1 MRHSDPSDDEL
12 RANFDEV
19 LTAVLAGHG
28 VHTATGLDDDT
39 QDALWAI
46 AEAYPNATPELIDAA
61 RKALAG
67 QLDGSNAERWAQE
80 MDNWFE
86 EREERKAAREHQGSP
101 EQQG

>member
-1 MRHSDPSDDEL
+1 MRHGHPSDDEL
-12 RANFDEV
+12 RENFDEV
-19 LTAVLAGHG
+19 LTHVLAGRG

-61 RKALAG
+61 RRAFAG
-67 QLDGSNAERWAQE
+67 QLDGSNAERWQEE

-86 EREERKAAREHQGSP
+86 EREERKAARERQQGSA
-101 EQQG
+101 EGS